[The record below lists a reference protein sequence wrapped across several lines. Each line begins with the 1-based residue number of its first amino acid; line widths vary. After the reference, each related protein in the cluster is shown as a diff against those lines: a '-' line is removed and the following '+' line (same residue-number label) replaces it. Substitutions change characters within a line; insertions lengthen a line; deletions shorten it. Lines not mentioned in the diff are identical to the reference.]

1 MALKIRVHEAFSD
14 IEKIYEDFLAMVASE
29 WASVVE
35 KVSYAK
41 NGRVS
46 AYVEDIED
54 NGGYYCLLFEFNAY
68 MLGEEVD
75 WDKLYSQTNSLDQKL
90 MSVLRR
96 CSVKMDKQLKSKGM
110 STNYFPTDAPAIQGY
125 TWVEN
130 VDICVYV
137 DR

>member
-41 NGRVS
+41 DGRVS

-54 NGGYYCLLFEFNAY
+54 NGGSYCLLFEFEAY
-68 MLGEEVD
+68 MPGEEED
-75 WDKLYSQTNSLDQKL
+75 WDKLYSQTNSLDRKL

-125 TWVEN
+125 TWTEN
-130 VDICVYV
+130 VKICVYV